1 MTTTMYFIFGVTLGA
16 IPIMILWYRCD
27 KDLKLVDN
35 FTFTE
40 KQKSIIKEI
49 INLYYVPEDCDI
61 CNRYNKAL
69 KEARESNE
77 QMFEEIEKIIRR

>member
-40 KQKSIIKEI
+40 KQ
-49 INLYYVPEDCDI
+49 N
-61 CNRYNKAL
+61 
-69 KEARESNE
+69 
-77 QMFEEIEKIIRR
+77 Q